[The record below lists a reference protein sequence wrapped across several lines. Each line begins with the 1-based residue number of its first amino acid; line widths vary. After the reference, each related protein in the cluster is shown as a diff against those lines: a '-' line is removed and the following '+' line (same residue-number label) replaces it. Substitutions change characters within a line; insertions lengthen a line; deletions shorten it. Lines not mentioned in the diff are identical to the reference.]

1 MAELLPRRFAAA
13 AAGAVGSVIDDAHQH
28 AQRRRVL
35 WGGAVL
41 AALALALILFFTVG
55 NGGSGGSNPTPAQ
68 GAAGHQTSGSAAAT
82 HVIYRRVF
90 PFGGIRKPPGGAQLK
105 HKHQL
110 LVQPTAVGKAAIWTA
125 PDWAVPGS
133 CAWLTIGHAVYG
145 GECRRSQPPRRGL
158 SEVVPLSLRI
168 RGHTVNLLWGNVGG
182 DVAGLQLRFQDGT
195 ATTLPTKDGVFFYV
209 LPGQRGLVGHRPTR
223 LTARE
228 RSHRTLSKRLQFTYA
243 R

>member
-1 MAELLPRRFAAA
+1 MTGLLSRRFAVAA
-13 AAGAVGSVIDDAHQH
+13 VGAVESVIDDAHQH

-41 AALALALILFFTVG
+41 AALALALILFFTIG
-55 NGGSGGSNPTPAQ
+55 NGGSGAGNPSPAQ
-68 GAAGHQTSGSAAAT
+68 GTAGHQTSGSAAAN
-82 HVIYRRVF
+82 HVSYRRVF

-125 PDWAVPGS
+125 PDWAVRGS
-133 CAWLTIGHAVYG
+133 CAWLTIGQAVYG

-168 RGHTVNLLWGNVGG
+168 RGHTVNLLWGNVGS
-182 DVAGLQLRFQDGT
+182 DVGSLRLRFQDGGV
-195 ATTLPTKDGVFFYV
+195 TTLPLTDGVFFHV

-223 LTARE
+223 LIARDK
-228 RSHRTLSKRLQFTYA
+228 SHRTLSKRLRFTIA
-243 R
+243 H